1 MLRSTLK
8 LTDGYPD
15 VSPHLNGD
23 VKTLQREL
31 QRWGYAVKPDGRF
44 GPSTQVRREVVDAPG
59 PVRSRGG
66 AVSAQI
72 RRDDAIFVGDAGE
85 GIDHALPA
93 LSQIVQRDQR
103 RTLAEAV
110 DRELDG
116 GRERWHCAAL
126 LITTVIDLYR

>member
-1 MLRSTLK
+1 VGERDLLARGREARGRAQADADD
-8 LTDGYPD
+8 DG
-15 VSPHLNGD
+15 VSALSRHEAGH
-23 VKTLQREL
+23 
-31 QRWGYAVKPDGRF
+31 
-44 GPSTQVRREVVDAPG
+44 VRREVVDAPG